1 VTFVP
6 IYLWCRNLAILGV
19 KVDELSTRM
28 LYPFLRNLVKI
39 IRKRDIE
46 GIVTKED
53 ENGALI
59 LREKPMAD

>member
-1 VTFVP
+1 VTFFP
-6 IYLWCRNLAILGV
+6 TYFPCRNLAILGV
-19 KVDELSTRM
+19 NVDELSTRM